1 MPLRVSLLF
10 PVLLALAAA
19 GCGEKGPPPGAPIGT
34 PSPVSGK
41 VILPG
46 GTPMKGG
53 VVNFYPVEAESGRKL
68 RFDGGALVD
77 AKGEYVAGRNGD
89 GKGLVP
95 GEYIVTVG
103 PRELSELPGSNA
115 NTVPAAY
122 REKKTSTLKI
132 TVAES
137 DNKIDI
143 VVK

>member
-1 MPLRVSLLF
+1 MLLRTSFLF
-10 PVLLALAAA
+10 PVLLTLVA

-34 PSPVSGK
+34 PSPVHGK
-41 VILPG
+41 VTLPG

-53 VVNFYPVEAESGRKL
+53 VVNFYPVESESGGKL
-68 RFDGGALVD
+68 RYDGGSLVD
-77 AKGEYVAGRNGD
+77 AKGEYTAGRNGD

-103 PRELSELPGSNA
+103 PRELGELPGSNS
-115 NTVPAAY
+115 NTVPQAY